1 LSLSKRSPVFVG
13 AYTCTCCTPAL
24 AGGARECRCRD
35 PARYHPRKGTSYP
48 KGKQFPI
55 CDGHMHDYGTTVKL
69 HVGDHRLGPLI
80 PLARIRQDIFPLGRS
95 TVGMNAEST
104 TVLFTT
110 MDVKVL
116 FLDTWMV

>member
-1 LSLSKRSPVFVG
+1 
-13 AYTCTCCTPAL
+13 
-24 AGGARECRCRD
+24 
-35 PARYHPRKGTSYP
+35 
-48 KGKQFPI
+48 
-55 CDGHMHDYGTTVKL
+55 MHDYGTTVKL
-69 HVGDHRLGPLI
+69 QTFDHRLGQLI
-80 PLARIRQDIFPLGRS
+80 PLARTRQYIFPLGRS